1 MREIVL
7 DTETTGLNVEDG
19 HRVIEIGACEMIN
32 HVITGKSL
40 HKYLNPERKIDKEA
54 TRVHGINDDFL
65 IDKPKFSEICDELM
79 NFLSDS
85 RLVIHNSKF
94 DLSFLN
100 NELMLSGI
108 SKNIG
113 NEITDT
119 LILAKKLFPGSPVN
133 LDALCRR
140 YNINLTTRETHGALI
155 DSILLAEVYIE
166 LIGGKQTSL
175 TFFNELNTNSVDTN
189 FPLQVQNTKEN
200 KTNIKRVFNPSREE
214 KEKHKEFYETFN
226 NPIWKKYL

>member
-32 HVITGKSL
+32 HVLTGKSL
-40 HKYLNPERKIDKEA
+40 HLYLNPEKQIDKEA
-54 TRVHGINDDFL
+54 KRVHGINDDFL
-65 IDKPKFSEICDELM
+65 IDKPKFSEVCEELLS
-79 NFLSDS
+79 FLSDS
-85 RLVIHNSKF
+85 RLIIHNSKF

-100 NELMLSGI
+100 NELTLSGN
-108 SKNIG
+108 SKNID
-113 NEITDT
+113 NEIIDT

-133 LDALCRR
+133 LDSLCRR
-140 YNINLTTRETHGALI
+140 YNISLTTRETHGALI
-155 DSILLAEVYIE
+155 DSMLLAEVYIE

-175 TFFNELNTNSVDTN
+175 MFNQQATDSEDSKDAFQSHNK
-189 FPLQVQNTKEN
+189 KEN
-200 KTNIKRVFNPSREE
+200 KTTKERVFNPSNEE
-214 KEKHKEFYETFN
+214 RVKHKEFFETFK

>member
-32 HVITGKSL
+32 HVITGKSF
-40 HKYLNPERKIDKEA
+40 HKYLNPERQIDKEA
-54 TRVHGINDDFL
+54 TKVHGINDDFL

-79 NFLSDS
+79 NFLGDS

-175 TFFNELNTNSVDTN
+175 TFFNELNTNSVDTTPP
-189 FPLQVQNTKEN
+189 FKS
-200 KTNIKRVFNPSREE
+200 KTQKKIKP
-214 KEKHKEFYETFN
+214 T
-226 NPIWKKYL
+226 